1 MKKQYFIY
9 TLLLALLVG
18 MTTSCVDRLN
28 IEKHGNMGS
37 MDEYYQTDSEAEAAL
52 AAMYISWRNQYYNWW
67 FVKNTLSDDAW
78 AAGGQRG
85 DNTEL
90 EQLNEFRF
98 DTSNSLIEGLYSGM
112 YSIIYYANLIIDRVP
127 GTTTVMQRCIAEAK
141 VARAWAHGVLVS
153 LWGTAPIVDHLLEPD
168 EYRQSNGTAADTWAF
183 IERELQE
190 AIDSGALPS
199 KSSLNDQ
206 ETGIH
211 LTLEAAKAFLGKAYL
226 FQGKYAEAATVLDE
240 VIDSGKYD
248 LYSDYDALFHASANN
263 CHESIFELQVRND
276 QEQAWNQWSM
286 FYIMI
291 GWRTDKLTLTG
302 NAAATIASGTYGFM
316 NPRKSLYDAFVAEEG
331 EDGEVWIPKNY
342 SGNFKGDVSLRYALA
357 ASLNIATVNVLNYV
371 GITNAINY
379 VEPIFKAKHNSDKSK
394 RMFNPDLTLGLGTGL
409 FTPLELTTGFA
420 EFANEGK
427 EVNPI
432 LIRYVTDRYG
442 IVIDNFEEE
451 LKKEVTLRGGP
462 KQVISKE
469 AAYLISDILMGV
481 LRGGTATSA
490 MYEAGFTRRGA
501 GKTGTSNDWKDAW
514 FVGYTPELATGIW
527 IGFDSFKYS
536 LGNNQVGGRVAAPI
550 WGKYMVEALKEVNK
564 YTSNYKYQKQINI
577 SCPCKPN
584 CAR

>member
-127 GTTTVMQRCIAEAK
+127 GTTTVMQRSIAEAK

-331 EDGEVWIPKNY
+331 VNGYRLNKTIRTYEQMEAEGVSIANG
-342 SGNFKGDVSLRYALA
+342 SNLIGNEGYFSWKTRILKSDCIIDQSYFQVLQYIDYRVMRYAEVLLMA
-357 ASLNIATVNVLNYV
+357 AEAHLQSAN
-371 GITNAINY
+371 G
-379 VEPIFKAKHNSDKSK
+379 DKSK
-394 RMFNPDLTLGLGTGL
+394 ATSYINKIRQRAQLPALERQATMDDLKTEKR
-409 FTPLELTTGFA
+409 LELCYEGCRFQDLIRWGEAETYLGEQGAQIPQLGYFAQTDENGEVIKDEEGNPIYEFEQRWPYSNTTYGFQDKHKLLPIPLT
-420 EFANEGK
+420 EM
-427 EVNPI
+427 EVNP
-432 LIRYVTDRYG
+432 
-442 IVIDNFEEE
+442 
-451 LKKEVTLRGGP
+451 
-462 KQVISKE
+462 S
-469 AAYLISDILMGV
+469 M
-481 LRGGTATSA
+481 
-490 MYEAGFTRRGA
+490 
-501 GKTGTSNDWKDAW
+501 
-514 FVGYTPELATGIW
+514 
-527 IGFDSFKYS
+527 
-536 LGNNQVGGRVAAPI
+536 NQNEG
-550 WGKYMVEALKEVNK
+550 W
-564 YTSNYKYQKQINI
+564 
-577 SCPCKPN
+577 
-584 CAR
+584 

>member
-1 MKKQYFIY
+1 
-9 TLLLALLVG
+9 

-331 EDGEVWIPKNY
+331 VNGYRLNKTIRTYEQMGAEGVSIANG
-342 SGNFKGDVSLRYALA
+342 SNLIGNEGYFSWKTRILKSDCIIDQSYFQVLQYIDYRVMRYAEVLLMA
-357 ASLNIATVNVLNYV
+357 AEAHLQSAN
-371 GITNAINY
+371 G
-379 VEPIFKAKHNSDKSK
+379 DKSK
-394 RMFNPDLTLGLGTGL
+394 ATSYINKIRQRAQLPALERQATMDDLKTEKR
-409 FTPLELTTGFA
+409 LELCYEGCRFQDLIRWGEAETYLGEQGAQIPQLGYFAQTDENGEVIKDEEGNPIYEFEQRWPYSNTTYGFQDKHKLLPIPLT
-420 EFANEGK
+420 EM
-427 EVNPI
+427 EVNPSMSQNE
-432 LIRYVTDRYG
+432 G
-442 IVIDNFEEE
+442 
-451 LKKEVTLRGGP
+451 
-462 KQVISKE
+462 
-469 AAYLISDILMGV
+469 
-481 LRGGTATSA
+481 
-490 MYEAGFTRRGA
+490 
-501 GKTGTSNDWKDAW
+501 W
-514 FVGYTPELATGIW
+514 
-527 IGFDSFKYS
+527 
-536 LGNNQVGGRVAAPI
+536 
-550 WGKYMVEALKEVNK
+550 
-564 YTSNYKYQKQINI
+564 
-577 SCPCKPN
+577 
-584 CAR
+584 